1 MSSEHTV
8 LINGIAYQVRLDR
21 LDGLQIRALGALA
34 PGDDL
39 VLEGKGDEPDRVLG
53 DDEIITLT
61 QGPIQLFSRPPTM
74 FGSAL

>member
-8 LINGIAYQVRLDR
+8 VINGTAHRVTEDR

-34 PGDDL
+34 PADDV

-53 DDEIITLT
+53 DDEVITLT

>member
-8 LINGIAYQVRLDR
+8 VINGTAHKVTLDC

-34 PGDDL
+34 PGDDV

-53 DDEIITLT
+53 DDDVVALT